1 MQSAAYLVAI
11 QLLDR
16 GPQGRRRE
24 SVYRALDYSRSEVD
38 EAIAALERAGVLM
51 VAGRSVR
58 ASPAIVCLER
68 LHLIAI

>member
-24 SVYRALDYSRSEVD
+24 SVYRALAYSRPEVD
-38 EAIAALERAGVLM
+38 EAIATLERAGVLT
-51 VAGRSVR
+51 VAGQTVR
-58 ASPAIVCLER
+58 ASPALVCLEH
-68 LHLIAI
+68 LNLIAV

>member
-24 SVYRALDYSRSEVD
+24 SVYRALVYSRSEID
-38 EAIAALERAGVLM
+38 EAIATLERAGVLT
-51 VAGRSVR
+51 VTGRTVR
-58 ASPAIVCLER
+58 ASPALACLER
-68 LHLIAI
+68 LNLIAI

>member
-24 SVYRALDYSRSEVD
+24 SVYRALDYSRSDVD
-38 EAIAALERAGVLM
+38 EAIATLARAGVLT
-51 VAGRSVR
+51 VSGRSVR
-58 ASPAIVCLER
+58 ASDALTCLER
-68 LHLIAI
+68 LNLIAV

>member
-24 SVYRALDYSRSEVD
+24 SVYRALAYSRSEVD
-38 EAIAALERAGVLM
+38 EAIATLERAGVLT
-51 VAGRSVR
+51 VAGRTVR
-58 ASPAIVCLER
+58 TSPALVCLES
-68 LHLIAI
+68 LNLVAV